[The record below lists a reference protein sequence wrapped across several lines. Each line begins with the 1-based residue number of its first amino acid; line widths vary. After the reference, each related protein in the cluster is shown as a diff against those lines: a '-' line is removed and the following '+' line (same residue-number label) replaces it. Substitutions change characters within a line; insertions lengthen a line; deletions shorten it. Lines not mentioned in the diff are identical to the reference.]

1 MRQLRAARKPRL
13 PMAAAR
19 RVGMATSQSVL
30 LGGPVCAVGTGATVR
45 TQSATYTAT
54 LLSGCLLGRL
64 WEPCAV
70 PREHAEKMRH
80 VFRKNVDFTCQVYN
94 SAKSQ
99 RPRGTN
105 SAVTSGCW
113 LRTHRKRSTMGRGSK
128 RCGGRVGVVEW
139 CLVVLLLPCGLD
151 REHTRIDVQLPCILN
166 VVSPVV
172 VMIR

>member
-1 MRQLRAARKPRL
+1 M
-13 PMAAAR
+13 
-19 RVGMATSQSVL
+19 L

-64 WEPCAV
+64 WGPCAV

-80 VFRKNVDFTCQVYN
+80 VFRKNVDFTCQDVQQWHVAA
-94 SAKSQ
+94 SK
-99 RPRGTN
+99 RHHLG
-105 SAVTSGCW
+105 VTSVFW
-113 LRTHRKRSTMGRGSK
+113 LRRHGTLNKGAGKQKVWGRG
-128 RCGGRVGVVEW
+128 VGLSSW
-139 CLVVLLLPCGLD
+139 LVVLLLPCGLA

-172 VMIR
+172 LMIR